1 MHLHYIMKERELQ
14 IYIDWSS
21 SCHFLGQLWSKQG
34 PRGVLVLQKSSDLRY
49 LDGPPVQSGDY
60 RWPLSTGSKDGE
72 TIPSKSTYAATWL
85 PQALEPA
92 NFHFHLFFSTLSK
105 KKQGETRWSGGNLS
119 SSQACILV
127 MTDCWRLSI
136 IANNAVRFITRG
148 PEHWLKAISCWE
160 LGNVHKMDDT
170 ERPVNTAWTMDHCG
184 SESLRTPLLLVHL
197 SYLYC
202 LSYFLMHPRRTN
214 SHFSLI
220 LSKYVH
226 LWTT

>member
-1 MHLHYIMKERELQ
+1 MKEGELQ

-21 SCHFLGQLWSKQG
+21 SCHLLGQIWSNQG
-34 PRGVLVLQKSSDLRY
+34 PKGVLALQKPRDLRY
-49 LDGPPVQSGDY
+49 PDGPPVKSGDY
-60 RWPLSTGSKDGE
+60 RWPLSSESKDSK

-92 NFHFHLFFSTLSK
+92 NFHFHLFFSTLPK
-105 KKQGETRWSGGNLS
+105 EKQGETRWSRGNLS

-136 IANNAVRFITRG
+136 IANNPVRFITRG

-160 LGNVHKMDDT
+160 LGDVHKMDD
-170 ERPVNTAWTMDHCG
+170 RDQPVNTAWTMGHCG
-184 SESLRTPLLLVHL
+184 SESLRTPLLLVQL

-202 LSYFLMHPRRTN
+202 LS
-214 SHFSLI
+214 
-220 LSKYVH
+220 
-226 LWTT
+226 